1 MHEIFR
7 FVIVSY
13 SYDDDTDADSNC
25 HYFAGNQTGAIIL
38 SYSYDNDDVT
48 DDDCHYL
55 PGNKMG
61 TMTQLSQF
69 SSVVIPAALLA
80 VDTFFLLR

>member
-13 SYDDDTDADSNC
+13 SYDNDADADSNC
-25 HYFAGNQTGAIIL
+25 HYFAGNQ
-38 SYSYDNDDVT
+38 
-48 DDDCHYL
+48 
-55 PGNKMG
+55 MG
-61 TMTQLSQF
+61 MLTQLGQF
-69 SSVVIPAALLA
+69 TTVVIPAALLA